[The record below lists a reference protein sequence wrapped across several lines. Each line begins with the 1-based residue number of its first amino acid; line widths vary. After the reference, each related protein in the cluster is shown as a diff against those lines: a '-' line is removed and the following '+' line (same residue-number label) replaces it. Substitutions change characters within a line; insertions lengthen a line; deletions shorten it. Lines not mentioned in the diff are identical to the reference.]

1 MNQVEYNLHIKSKE
15 PLTPPDE
22 IFSLYPATPQIKS
35 VIEKGRNEIRTIL
48 SASDKQ
54 ERRLIVVCGPCS
66 IHSPKEAL
74 EYAKMLSKMQ
84 GEFEQHL
91 LLVMRCYFE
100 KPRTVIGW
108 KGLIYDPDLNG
119 SYDLEKGIRIARE
132 LLCNLASTG
141 IYPGTE
147 ILDPILTQYIADMVC
162 WAAIGARTTESQ
174 THRQLASGLSMPVG
188 FKNATNGNIQVAID
202 AIQAAMNEHTFLGVL
217 RNGQTGIFRTTGNPD
232 CHVILR
238 GGFDQPN
245 YTSEWIAYVREKLRK
260 ANLPLNIFVDCSHAN
275 SQKDYKKQRLVAE
288 DIANQIKNGCSS
300 IVGIMLESNINCGA
314 QSIVPGNELSLRQG
328 VSITD
333 GCIGIDE
340 TYEILKMLYEA
351 KSK

>member
-1 MNQVEYNLHIKSKE
+1 MDQVEYNLHIKSKVT
-15 PLTPPDE
+15 LTSPAE
-22 IFSLYPATPQIKS
+22 IFSLYPVTPQIKS
-35 VIEKGRNEIRTIL
+35 VIENGRHQIREILNAAPT
-48 SASDKQ
+48 K
-54 ERRLIVVCGPCS
+54 ERRLIAVCGPCS
-66 IHSPKEAL
+66 IHRVEEAI
-74 EYAKMLSKMQ
+74 EYGKLLSKMQ
-84 GEFEQHL
+84 KEFEDRL
-91 LLVMRCYFE
+91 LVVMRCYFE
-100 KPRTVIGW
+100 KPRTVVGW

-132 LLCNLASTG
+132 LLCNLASSG

-147 ILDPILTQYIADMVC
+147 ILDPIITQYIADMVC

-238 GGFDQPN
+238 GGFSEPN
-245 YTSEWIAYVREKLRK
+245 YSSEWIAYVSEKLRK
-260 ANLPLNIFVDCSHAN
+260 AKLAQNIFVDCSHAN
-275 SQKDYKKQRLVAE
+275 SQKDYRKQVVVAK
-288 DIANQIKNGCSS
+288 DIANQIKNGCNS
-300 IVGIMLESNINCGA
+300 IVGVMLESNINCGA
-314 QSIVPGNELSLRQG
+314 QSITPGAELSLAKG

-340 TYEILKMLYEA
+340 TYEILKMFYEA
-351 KSK
+351 KG